1 VLAVATPLAAQA
13 AEATLDHCLLTA
25 VEAAVDQ
32 VALLAQLAN
41 MVQQVAAAVAV
52 ALVELVVFINTP
64 LVAQAVMLILL
75 VPRELAAVA
84 VEEAAVVL
92 LALAVQVF
100 LQEAAVA
107 VDVALLLVLLVPQ
120 VEQVFL
126 QAVAVA
132 QERPMQEA
140 AQVAAEESLQ

>member
-1 VLAVATPLAAQA
+1 
-13 AEATLDHCLLTA
+13 
-25 VEAAVDQ
+25 
-32 VALLAQLAN
+32 
-41 MVQQVAAAVAV
+41 
-52 ALVELVVFINTP
+52 
-64 LVAQAVMLILL
+64 
-75 VPRELAAVA
+75 VA

-120 VEQVFL
+120 VEQVLL

-132 QERPMQEA
+132 QERPMQA
-140 AQVAAEESLQ
+140 AVAAAVEELLQ